1 MSYFLLIIPALKGEN
16 PRPPWDMKVH
26 NPAVLVGRNTHDDG
40 RTSESTD
47 CANRYLS
54 CRYPWR
60 DSGVACAEYSPHHS
74 RPVRHRIVP
83 LTHVHVQATFNNVIP
98 ASVSAYMLWR

>member
-40 RTSESTD
+40 RTSESLT
-47 CANRYLS
+47 
-54 CRYPWR
+54 
-60 DSGVACAEYSPHHS
+60 
-74 RPVRHRIVP
+74 VP
-83 LTHVHVQATFNNVIP
+83 AVISL
-98 ASVSAYMLWR
+98 AAIRGETQG